1 MKLFFRKLGTGK
13 PLFILHGL
21 FGSSDNWQTLGKKF
35 AENYTVY
42 FVDQRNHG
50 RSPHSDEHSYQLMSD
65 DLLELMND
73 ENIDKAILMG
83 HSMGGKTVMHF
94 AVNHPERVEKLVV
107 VDMSPKKYPVTN
119 LEIIQAMEK
128 VDLDK
133 VKSRKEAEEIL
144 SADIKDAGVMQFLL
158 KNLYWDDNQI
168 NDVKSHDGDRSVTKL
183 AWRFNLH
190 GLKTNLS
197 RVSEITPMPSTPLQM
212 PVLFVKGGKSDHM
225 FNADSRLIH
234 EMFANVKILTIP
246 EAGHWV
252 HADRPKEFFEI
263 VNSFLKE

>member
-1 MKLFFRKLGTGK
+1 MKLFFRKLGNGK

-21 FGSSDNWQTLGKKF
+21 FGSSDNWQTLGKQF

-50 RSPHSDEHSYQLMSD
+50 RSPHSDEHSYQLMSE

-73 ENIDKAILMG
+73 ENVDKAILMG
-83 HSMGGKTVMHF
+83 HSMGGKTVMQF
-94 AVNHPERVEKLVV
+94 AVNHPGKVEKLVV

-133 VKSRKEAEEIL
+133 VQSRKEVEEIL
-144 SADIKDAGVMQFLL
+144 SQDIKDVGTMQFLL
-158 KNLYWDDNQI
+158 KNLYWTDEQ
-168 NDVKSHDGDRSVTKL
+168 KL

-190 GLKTNLS
+190 SLKTNL
-197 RVSEITPMPSTPLQM
+197 RNVSEITPMPIPPLQM

-234 EMFANVKILTIP
+234 EMFANAKIITIP

-252 HADRPKEFFEI
+252 HADKPKEFYE
-263 VNSFLKE
+263 VMNDFLLEN

>member
-1 MKLFFRKLGTGK
+1 MKLFFRKLGNGK

-21 FGSSDNWQTLGKKF
+21 FGSADNWQTLGKQF

-50 RSPHSDEHSYQLMSD
+50 RSLHSAEHSYQLMSD

-94 AVNHPERVEKLVV
+94 AVNHPERVEKMVV

-119 LEIIQAMEK
+119 LDIIQA
-128 VDLDK
+128 LDK
-133 VKSRKEAEEIL
+133 VNLYEVKSRKEVEEVL
-144 SADIKDAGVMQFLL
+144 AHDIKDFGTMQFLL
-158 KNLYWDDNQI
+158 KNLYW
-168 NDVKSHDGDRSVTKL
+168 NDAQKL
-183 AWRFNLH
+183 AWRFNLEA
-190 GLKTNLS
+190 LKTNLA
-197 RVSEITPMPSTPLQM
+197 RVAELTPMPSSPLQM

-234 EMFANVKILTIP
+234 EMFANAKIIIIP
-246 EAGHWV
+246 DAGHWI
-252 HADRPKEFFEI
+252 HADKPKEFYE
-263 VNSFLKE
+263 VVSEFLSENI